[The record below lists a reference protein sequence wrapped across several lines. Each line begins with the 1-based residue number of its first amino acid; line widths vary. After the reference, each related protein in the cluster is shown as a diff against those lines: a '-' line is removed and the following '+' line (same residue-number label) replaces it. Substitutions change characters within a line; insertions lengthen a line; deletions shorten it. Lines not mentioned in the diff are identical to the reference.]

1 MIPHARRVPV
11 APPAR
16 AALPAALPAALLAIL
31 LAGAACRGP
40 RAADAAGEVASSVA
54 GGAVDSTFGAT
65 IARLSEP
72 GGYFDSDNLVSNETS
87 VLHVLGA
94 LERRGTRGG
103 AYVGVGP
110 EQNFSYIA
118 AVRPRVAY
126 VIDIRRDNLLQQ
138 LWYKALFELAPD
150 RASFLLLL
158 TGRPLPPD
166 VARWRDST
174 LEAVIALVDRT
185 PPDSAAA
192 ARARAR
198 VGETVLGFGVP
209 LDTADRATIARIHDA
224 FIEAGLDL
232 RFTSFGRRPR
242 AYYPTLRQLLLAEDR
257 DGNRLGFLAS
267 PERYGVVRRLELE
280 DRVIP
285 VVGDLAGSHALAA
298 IGRDI
303 ARRGLVLSAF
313 YTSNVEFYLWGDGT
327 FERFA
332 RTVATLPR
340 DRHSVIIR
348 SCFGFACGPAHPDA
362 VPGHYSVQS
371 AQAVDDFV
379 AAQRGGELGSYTDV
393 VRARLLPH

>member
-1 MIPHARRVPV
+1 MTSHPRHT
-11 APPAR
+11 
-16 AALPAALPAALLAIL
+16 ALPLLALAALLA
-31 LAGAACRGP
+31 GTGCSGP
-40 RAADAAGEVASSVA
+40 RAADAAGGDVAALEAASPVRAASRAPVDTTFA
-54 GGAVDSTFGAT
+54 GS

-72 GGYFDSDNLVSNETS
+72 GGYFDTDNLVSNETS
-87 VLHVLGA
+87 VLHVLGT

-126 VIDIRRDNLLQQ
+126 IIDIRRDNLLQQ

-150 RASFLLLL
+150 RARFLALL
-158 TGRPLPPD
+158 TGRAAPAD
-166 VARWRDST
+166 AERWRDST
-174 LEAVIALVDRT
+174 LKAVIALVDRT
-185 PPDSAAA
+185 PPDSGAA
-192 ARARAR
+192 ARARSQVRAAVR
-198 VGETVLGFGVP
+198 GFGVP
-209 LDTADRATIARIHDA
+209 LDSSDLATVDRIHRT
-224 FIEAGLDL
+224 FIDAGLDL

-257 DGNRLGFLAS
+257 DGHRLGFLAS
-267 PERYGVVRRLELE
+267 EERYGVVRGLELE

-298 IGRDI
+298 IGRDM
-303 ARRGLVLSAF
+303 ARRGLALSAF

-327 FERFA
+327 FDRFA

-340 DRHSVIIR
+340 DRRSVIVR
-348 SCFGFACGPAHPDA
+348 SCFGFACGSGHPDA

-371 AQAVDDFV
+371 AQAVDDLLT
-379 AAQRGGELGSYTDV
+379 AQRAGTLGSYTDL
-393 VRARLLPH
+393 VRTRLLPH